1 LACLGGIHH
10 FKNTIAE
17 VECTILA
24 LVSVLKQAPSAKG
37 WLWCLNIE
45 SSMNQS
51 ENDTLRSGE
60 ARETTGAD
68 EPGDGFVSDQ
78 QLLDEYAATQSESA
92 FAQIVAR
99 HARFVYSAAL
109 RQTGNETAAEE
120 ITQAVFVILARKA
133 SILCRETA
141 LGGWLFRAVRY
152 AAMDARKIEQRRNR
166 RELEAARMHSTD
178 AGEKPEATW
187 IQMAP
192 LIDEALASL
201 SAKDS
206 HAILLRFF
214 EEKSF
219 RDIGEMLGGNE
230 NSARLRV
237 VRALEKL
244 RGFFE
249 KRGIAMSSGLLSS
262 ALLVYSSQ
270 AAPPALV
277 DSVMGVVASGHCPV
291 AVAQFIHGI
300 LRRIW
305 WRTWPLWA
313 GSLAAAAFFLAAVLM
328 VLVREDRVR
337 VATQVRAAV
346 MVIDNAISF
355 DDSDAFIAHV
365 HFRNS
370 EEEQF
375 KPVFAAFI
383 RATAGLRKQ
392 VRATFDA
399 QPVRMRIWLWMV
411 EQLFYGQPRQGQGS
425 ISAQRV
431 TDGFFRPHVMV
442 MVKVEDA
449 WKWDFFA
456 SLPSHA
462 ARERLRTLREKT
474 ALCER
479 VTRRIQ
485 NGEIS
490 TAEQVLVVIQEHPN

>member
-1 LACLGGIHH
+1 
-10 FKNTIAE
+10 
-17 VECTILA
+17 
-24 LVSVLKQAPSAKG
+24 
-37 WLWCLNIE
+37 
-45 SSMNQS
+45 MNQP
-51 ENDTLRSGE
+51 EKDTLRSGE

-68 EPGDGFVSDQ
+68 EPEDGFVSDQ
-78 QLLDEYAATQSESA
+78 QLLGEYAARQSEGA

-109 RQTGNETAAEE
+109 RQTGNETTAEE

-133 SILCRETA
+133 SLLRRETV
-141 LGGWLFRAVRY
+141 LEGWLFRAVRY

-178 AGEKPEATW
+178 AGEEPESTW
-187 IQMAP
+187 TQMAP

-219 RDIGEMLGGNE
+219 RHIGEMLGGNE

-244 RGFFE
+244 RGFFQ
-249 KRGIAMSSGLLSS
+249 KRGIVLSSGLLSS
-262 ALLVYSSQ
+262 ALLVNSSQ
-270 AAPPALV
+270 AAPPALAG
-277 DSVMGVVASGHCPV
+277 SVMGMVASGHCPA
-291 AVAQFIHGI
+291 AVAQFIHAI

-305 WRTWPLWA
+305 WRTLSLWA
-313 GSLAAAAFFLAAVLM
+313 GSMAVAAFFLAAVLM
-328 VLVREDRVR
+328 ALVREDRVQI
-337 VATQVRAAV
+337 ATQVRAAV
-346 MVIDNAISF
+346 VVIDNAISF
-355 DDSDAFIAHV
+355 DDPDAFIAHV

-383 RATAGLRKQ
+383 RATVGLRKQ
-392 VRATFDA
+392 VRETFAA

-411 EQLFYGQPRQGQGS
+411 EQLFSGQPRQGQSS
-425 ISAQRV
+425 ISAHRV
-431 TDGFFRPHVMV
+431 TDDFFQPHLLV
-442 MVKVEDA
+442 MVKVEDV

-456 SLPSHA
+456 SLPPHF
-462 ARERLRTLREKT
+462 ARERMRTLREKT
-474 ALCER
+474 ALCKR

-485 NGEIS
+485 NGEIT
-490 TAEQVLVVIQEHPN
+490 TAEQVLAVIQEDPN